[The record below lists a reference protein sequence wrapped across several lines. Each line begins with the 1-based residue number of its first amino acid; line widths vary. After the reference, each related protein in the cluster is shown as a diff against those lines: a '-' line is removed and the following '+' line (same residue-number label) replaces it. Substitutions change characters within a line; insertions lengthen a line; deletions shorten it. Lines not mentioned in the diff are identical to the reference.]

1 MDENQQEQA
10 AFEQSFASI
19 TGTEV
24 PAPAAPVAEAAP
36 ASAPAAEPAAPDAG
50 TAPEGQ
56 PAAAPAPEGQPAP
69 QAPAAAEDDPE
80 VLDGFKRSEVRRL
93 LASASEVETLKQQ
106 LRKANGKIGELN
118 SRMQTPVFAA
128 PAATPTPPA
137 APALPPG
144 LQQFEQDFPEIAEY
158 VREFGSRNQQQIQ
171 ATPPTEVQQPV
182 ATAVAQPVPA
192 EFSPADIE
200 LAVMDRMHKGWRD
213 TVQSQDFNLWLT
225 AQDEQ
230 VQTSFASADT
240 ADGLSAVIGQYGQW
254 TTGRQASAV
263 KAAKG
268 QQRLANAVTPAGNAP
283 KPQTAPTE
291 QDAFEAA
298 FAATMGR

>member
-10 AFEQSFASI
+10 AFEQSFASV

-24 PAPAAPVAEAAP
+24 PAPATPVAEAAP
-36 ASAPAAEPAAPDAG
+36 APAPVAEPAAPEAG
-50 TAPEGQ
+50 TALAGE

-69 QAPAAAEDDPE
+69 QVPAAAEEDPE

-118 SRMQTPVFAA
+118 SRIQPPAAA
-128 PAATPTPPA
+128 PAATPTPPV

-158 VREFGSRNQQQIQ
+158 VRAFGTSPQQQTQ
-171 ATPPTEVQQPV
+171 AAPPTEVQQPV
-182 ATAVAQPVPA
+182 ATAVAQPVQAELDPA
-192 EFSPADIE
+192 ALE

-213 TVQSQDFNLWLT
+213 TVQSQDFNLWRA
-225 AQDEQ
+225 AQGEP
-230 VQTSFASADT
+230 VQTSFASAET
-240 ADGLSAVIGQYGQW
+240 ADGLSAVLGQYGQW
-254 TTGRQASAV
+254 STARQASAA
-263 KAAKG
+263 KSAKG

-283 KPQTAPTE
+283 KPKTAPTE

>member
-36 ASAPAAEPAAPDAG
+36 APAPAAETVAPEAS
-50 TAPEGQ
+50 TAPAGE

-69 QAPAAAEDDPE
+69 QEPAAAEDDPE

-93 LASASEVETLKQQ
+93 LASAAEVETLKQQ

-118 SRMQTPVFAA
+118 SRIQP
-128 PAATPTPPA
+128 PAAASVVAPTPPV

-158 VREFGSRNQQQIQ
+158 VRAFGTSPQQQTQ
-171 ATPPTEVQQPV
+171 ATPPTEMQQPV

-192 EFSPADIE
+192 ELNPTDIE

-213 TVQSQDFNLWLT
+213 TVQSQDFNLWLA
-225 AQDEQ
+225 AQGEP

-240 ADGLSAVIGQYGQW
+240 ADGLSAVLGQYGQW
-254 TTGRQASAV
+254 TTAKQASAV

-283 KPQTAPTE
+283 KPQAAPTE

>member
-10 AFEQSFASI
+10 AFEQSFASV

-36 ASAPAAEPAAPDAG
+36 APAPVAEPAAPEAG
-50 TAPEGQ
+50 TALAGE
-56 PAAAPAPEGQPAP
+56 PAATPAPEGQAAP
-69 QAPAAAEDDPE
+69 QVPADAEDDPE

-93 LASASEVETLKQQ
+93 LASAAEVEPLKQQ

-118 SRMQTPVFAA
+118 SRMQNPAVAP
-128 PAATPTPPA
+128 PAAAPTPPA
-137 APALPPG
+137 APELPPG

-158 VREFGSRNQQQIQ
+158 VRAKGATTQQQTQ
-171 ATPPTEVQQPV
+171 ATPPTDVQQPV
-182 ATAVAQPVPA
+182 ATAVAQPVRA
-192 EFSPADIE
+192 ELDPVALE

-213 TVQSQDFNLWLT
+213 TVQSQDFALWLA
-225 AQDEQ
+225 AQDQQ
-230 VQTSFASADT
+230 VQASVAAEET
-240 ADGLSAVIGQYGQW
+240 ADGLSAVLGQYGQW
-254 TTGRQASAV
+254 AAARQAAATR
-263 KAAKG
+263 AAKG

-283 KPQTAPTE
+283 KPQVAPTE